1 MADITSTSNHR
12 IKLARKLQRK
22 RHRDQ
27 TGLCVLEGWRLVQDA
42 WAAGAAFDA
51 IFVAEVE
58 PADAESAPDP
68 SFLAELSQRSV
79 PILTTSREVMTAIT
93 ETVTPQKIV
102 GIVRI
107 PGPTLPI
114 NPGLILVMDQV
125 RDPGNAGTL
134 LRSAAA
140 AGTDLV
146 LFGPETVDPYNDKVL
161 RAGMGAHFRLP
172 LRVCEDWDEIKSILG
187 ERAVYVAD
195 AGAETAYDR
204 VDWQQ
209 SSALIIGGEASGPGD
224 EARRMA
230 TPVAIPMHGTTESL
244 NAAVAGSIILFEAAR
259 QRRKS
264 LH

>member
-27 TGLCVLEGWRLVQDA
+27 TGLCVLEGRRLVQDA

-51 IFVAEVE
+51 IFVTEVE
-58 PADAESAPDP
+58 PVEAEGAPDP
-68 SFLAELSQRSV
+68 SFLAEVRQRSV

-102 GIVRI
+102 AIVRI
-107 PGPTLPI
+107 PGPILPI

-146 LFGPETVDPYNDKVL
+146 LLGPETVDPYNDKVL

-172 LRVCEDWDEIKSILG
+172 LHVCEDWEEIRSILG
-187 ERAVYVAD
+187 EHPVYVAD
-195 AGAETAYDR
+195 AGGETAYDE

-230 TPVAIPMHGTTESL
+230 TPVAIPMHGATESL

-259 QRRKS
+259 QRRKN

>member
-12 IKLARKLQRK
+12 IKLARKLYRK

-27 TGLCVLEGWRLVQDA
+27 TGLCVLEGLRLVQDA
-42 WAAGAAFDA
+42 WAAGAEFDV

-58 PADAESAPDP
+58 PTEAEILPDP
-68 SFLAELSQRSV
+68 SFVAEARRQSI
-79 PILTTSREVMTAIT
+79 PILTASREVMAAIT
-93 ETVTPQKIV
+93 ETVTPQGIV
-102 GIVRI
+102 AIVRI
-107 PGPTLPI
+107 PDPTLPA
-114 NPGLILVMDQV
+114 NPGLILVMDRV

-140 AGTDLV
+140 AGVELV
-146 LFGPETVDPYNDKVL
+146 LLGPETVDAYNDKVL

-172 LRVCEDWDEIKSILG
+172 LRACEDWGEIRSILG
-187 ERAVYVAD
+187 ERAIYVAD
-195 AGAETAYDR
+195 TGGKTAYDR

-209 SSALIIGGEASGPGD
+209 PSALIVGGEASGPSD
-224 EARRMA
+224 EARQMA
-230 TPVAIPMHGTTESL
+230 TPVAIPMHGGTESL

-264 LH
+264 QH